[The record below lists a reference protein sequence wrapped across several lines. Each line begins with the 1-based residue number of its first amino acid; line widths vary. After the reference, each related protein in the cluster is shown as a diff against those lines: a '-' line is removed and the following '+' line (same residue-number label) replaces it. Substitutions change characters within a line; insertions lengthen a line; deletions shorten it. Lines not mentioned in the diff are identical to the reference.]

1 MPGLPV
7 YKSADDKRQLE
18 IRNGAIQFLA
28 VLHYAEEW
36 KPGITQLTPEL
47 LLELQR
53 LAITQIYTCAGTFRD
68 GPVKI
73 QNVKHQPPEH
83 PQVRPLVDQMC
94 EYVNTNWDK
103 TPIHLS
109 SYLIWRL
116 NWIHPFFGGNGRT
129 ARAIAY
135 LILCARLGFQ
145 LPGERTIP
153 DIIVASRDPYY
164 EALRNADAAW
174 EGGTLDIIG
183 METLMSS
190 LLAEQLYAIHRQAT
204 GETEPT

>member
-7 YKSADDKRQLE
+7 YKSVDDKRQQE

-36 KPGITQLTPEL
+36 KSGTTQLTPEL

-83 PQVRPLVDQMC
+83 QQVRPLVEKMC

-109 SYLIWRL
+109 SYLMWRL

-164 EALRNADAAW
+164 EALRSADAAC
-174 EGGTLDIIG
+174 ERGELDISG
-183 METLMSS
+183 MEALMSS

-204 GETEPT
+204 GETEPA